1 MAKGFRG
8 SMAVVL
14 AALLVGC
21 SGSQADSA
29 EERASAEPA
38 PNPEGEDEP
47 GMPPGEASEPGL
59 EEQPADVENEAPRPV
74 VDPPGETDPP
84 SEPEP
89 NGVAREP
96 AAHPVEAVAGAAG
109 SADEE
114 AAGGTGGSVNPNA
127 MTSGGAAPVAAG
139 GGGTGGQPAELEPI
153 SYVRVEQEV
162 FEPAG
167 CMAGYCHG
175 GNAGDLPW
183 SYEALLSVAAAE
195 PVCGLTERVVPFE
208 PEASVLWARV
218 RPQDAGELEP
228 CAEPMPKGGPPLT
241 AEQTQ
246 LVYDWIASGAAP

>member
-1 MAKGFRG
+1 MQ
-8 SMAVVL
+8 S
-14 AALLVGC
+14 
-21 SGSQADSA
+21 
-29 EERASAEPA
+29 
-38 PNPEGEDEP
+38 
-47 GMPPGEASEPGL
+47 GEAFDPEP
-59 EEQPADVENEAPRPV
+59 EEQPADEQAEASSPS
-74 VDPPGETDPP
+74 VDPPGEIDPP

-89 NGVAREP
+89 SDVATEP
-96 AAHPVEAVAGAAG
+96 ATPPVQPVAGTGG

-114 AAGGTGGSVNPNA
+114 AAGGTGGSVNPNT

-139 GGGTGGQPAELEPI
+139 DGGTGGQPAELEPI

-175 GNAGDLPW
+175 GSAGDLPW

-218 RPQDAGELEP
+218 RPQDPADPEP